1 MREYNATVYYARM
14 PRIRRIEN
22 FDRIFFV
29 TTNVLPTA
37 RPFNESE
44 RDIILQMLA
53 SSREQSRYALA
64 GYVVMPDHLHLL
76 LVPGHR
82 GLAADM
88 QRIKRWSQ
96 HKISIA
102 RGNTIPLWQRRYFDH
117 IIRRVRDFWEK
128 LEYIH
133 NNPVA
138 AGFVS
143 EPKDWRWSSYNA
155 YRKDTAS
162 IIPADNLDL
171 PTRGEALLWPAR
183 YKRPGE

>member
-1 MREYNATVYYARM
+1 M

-29 TTNVLPTA
+29 TRNVRPDV
-37 RPFNESE
+37 RPFNQEE
-44 RDIILQMLA
+44 RDSILRVL
-53 SSREQSRYALA
+53 SLTRERQSLSLA
-64 GYVVMPDHLHLL
+64 GYVVMPDHVHLIMF
-76 LVPGHR
+76 PGAK

-88 QRIKRWSQ
+88 KSFKRASQ
-96 HKISIA
+96 LEIRQIRQSA
-102 RGNTIPLWQRRYFDH
+102 IPLWQPRYFDH

-138 AGFVS
+138 AGFVAVPS
-143 EPKDWRWSSYNA
+143 EWRWSSYGA
-155 YRKDTAS
+155 FRKGS
-162 IIPADNLDL
+162 SPIVPVDNLGL

-183 YKRPGE
+183 YKRPNE

>member
-1 MREYNATVYYARM
+1 M

-22 FDRIFFV
+22 QDRIFFL
-29 TTNVLPTA
+29 TTNVLSNV
-37 RPFNESE
+37 RPLNGTE
-44 RDIILQMLA
+44 RDAVVQTLA
-53 SSREQSRYALA
+53 SAREKSGYALA

-76 LVPGHR
+76 LVPGDN
-82 GLAADM
+82 GLATDM

-96 HKISIA
+96 HKIGLA
-102 RGNTIPLWQRRYFDH
+102 RGNMNPLWQPRYFDH
-117 IIRRVRDFWEK
+117 IIRRVRNFWEK

-143 EPKDWRWSSYNA
+143 NPGDWRWSSCGGPA
-155 YRKDTAS
+155 EGVTPM
-162 IIPADNLDL
+162 IPVDDLGL

-183 YKRPGE
+183 WRRPGE